1 MGKRDHLTV
10 EGVGASSLRFR
21 LDANQEYVCWSRMQ
35 AEAGQAL
42 DAIVRR
48 KELERR
54 AGNGMFC
61 WGVGN
66 APAIVTNALARLG
79 HPVTAVFS
87 IMKSR
92 PKAVDLHPGKTV
104 AWRQYVDVDGA
115 VRKLPPHV
123 LVTSRAESAT
133 GPKSKH
139 FALMCWSD
147 KPLAIQHGEPFD
159 PAAYRNAGGAGA
171 PVGASQVTA
180 LLRRT
185 SQDGGST
192 AYEANLR
199 AQLVGAYWIRLVDPV
214 ECSPEFSRIDEIADS
229 SIQNWLEFVDRA
241 RKAGERPEQP
251 GAPKALLL

>member
-1 MGKRDHLTV
+1 MEKCNKPMERV
-10 EGVGASSLRFR
+10 NASSPRGGLEFE
-21 LDANQEYVCWSRMQ
+21 QEYICWTRMQ
-35 AEAGQAL
+35 AEAGQTL

-54 AGNGMFC
+54 AGNGMFL

-66 APAIVTNALARLG
+66 APAIVTNELARLE

-92 PKAVDLHPGKTV
+92 PKAVDSQPGKTV
-104 AWRQYVDVDGA
+104 AWRRYVAVDGG
-115 VRKLPPHV
+115 VRPLPPHV

-147 KPLAIQHGEPFD
+147 KPLAIRYGEPFD
-159 PAAYRNAGGAGA
+159 PSAFRNAGAAGA

-180 LLRRT
+180 LLRRISRDGNST
-185 SQDGGST
+185 S
-192 AYEANLR
+192 YEVNLR
-199 AQLVGAYWIRLVDPV
+199 SKLVGAYWTRLLDPA
-214 ECSPEFSRIDEIADS
+214 ECPAEFSGFDKVAAG
-229 SIQNWLEFVDRA
+229 SIQDWLEFVSLV
-241 RKAGERPEQP
+241 RKTGDLAEQLD
-251 GAPKALLL
+251 GPKELLL